1 MVNTLPNTEGSKRML
16 LLRVV
21 TKPLGTYT
29 ICALCSAF
37 APQKQLATLFMP
49 RDAFESFWRDAQ

>member
-49 RDAFESFWRDAQ
+49 RDAFESF